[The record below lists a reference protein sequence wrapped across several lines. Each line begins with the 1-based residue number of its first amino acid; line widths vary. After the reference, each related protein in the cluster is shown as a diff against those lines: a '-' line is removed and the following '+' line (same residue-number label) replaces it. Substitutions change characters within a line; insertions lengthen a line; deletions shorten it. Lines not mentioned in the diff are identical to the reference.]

1 MYEYVNKIKI
11 RPHKMSTTTTYS
23 ADFICTYKLMDD
35 DDDRNIMYQM
45 QLLQAFGMEKF
56 HEGEMSEKALQLY
69 NKLIDC
75 NEVKEILEEGIKA
88 NPQMEMTHVIMF
100 MCLFSYQF
108 FDLFHKCLIDYFT
121 TGSILEESKRD
132 MIDMIISP

>member
-1 MYEYVNKIKI
+1 
-11 RPHKMSTTTTYS
+11 MSIATTTYS

-35 DDDRNIMYQM
+35 DDDRNIMYQI
-45 QLLQAFGMEKF
+45 QLLQAFGMQKF
-56 HEGEMSEKALQLY
+56 NEDEMSENALQLY
-69 NKLIDC
+69 YKLIDC

-88 NPQMEMTHVIMF
+88 NPQMKMTHVIMF

-121 TGSILEESKRD
+121 TGSILEESKRN